1 LTIEKLFELVKLPP
15 KDEKILVESMLEKLG
30 MESVS
35 EKLYNVL

>member
-1 LTIEKLFELVKLPP
+1 MEYAIVKLPP

-35 EKLYNVL
+35 EKLYDVL